1 MICVSRD
8 GGRTWPTSKLIGER
22 PCRCFALVVTGDG
35 KVLCMYTVGE
45 KRDSE
50 IPAVARVSQEWLF
63 A

>member
-1 MICVSRD
+1 MIYVSRD
-8 GGRTWPTSKLIGER
+8 CRRTWPITKLKDER

-50 IPAVARVSQEWLF
+50 IPAVACVSQEWLF